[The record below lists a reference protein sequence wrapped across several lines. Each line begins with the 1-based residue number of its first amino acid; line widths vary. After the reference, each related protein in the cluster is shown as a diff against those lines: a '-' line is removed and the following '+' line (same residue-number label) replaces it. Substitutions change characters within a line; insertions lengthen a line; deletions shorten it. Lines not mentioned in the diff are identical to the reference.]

1 MFHLLCRDDPPYCH
15 ACNNYCHVK
24 HVLLDCILRICNPI
38 NVCAFLGTS
47 YQCLDTRLDF
57 SKPFESNA
65 HFFMAIAFDHCC
77 FDREIPLPRDP
88 DEDPTNCDLFAMAL
102 AYGNAWGCF
111 GAAGFRRD
119 IRKSAKRG
127 SCLGSSAS
135 AGASAR
141 GMRGAEHEEKHNH
154 AL

>member
-1 MFHLLCRDDPPYCH
+1 
-15 ACNNYCHVK
+15 
-24 HVLLDCILRICNPI
+24 
-38 NVCAFLGTS
+38 
-47 YQCLDTRLDF
+47 
-57 SKPFESNA
+57 
-65 HFFMAIAFDHCC
+65 MAIAFDHCC

-141 GMRGAEHEEKHNH
+141 GMRGAEHEEKQPRLVEQNWHKCDRAEKNIGLCQ
-154 AL
+154 AFNVLSILS